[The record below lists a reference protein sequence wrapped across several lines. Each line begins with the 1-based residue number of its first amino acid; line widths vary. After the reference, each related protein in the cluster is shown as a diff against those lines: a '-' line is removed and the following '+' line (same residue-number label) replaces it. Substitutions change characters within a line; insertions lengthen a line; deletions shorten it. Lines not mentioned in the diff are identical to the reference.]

1 MSKKISH
8 NIVFRGKKFDNHLI
22 NFILKK
28 RRIRMKKL
36 ITLILVI
43 LALVM
48 FVKVSVFADP
58 SDTGGSVLSVRIESQ
73 E

>member
-1 MSKKISH
+1 M
-8 NIVFRGKKFDNHLI
+8 NFRGKKFDNHLI
-22 NFILKK
+22 NSILKK
-28 RRIRMKKL
+28 RRLRMKKL
-36 ITLILVI
+36 IALVLII

>member
-1 MSKKISH
+1 
-8 NIVFRGKKFDNHLI
+8 LI
-22 NFILKK
+22 NFILEK

-36 ITLILVI
+36 IILALII

-58 SDTGGSVLSVRIESQ
+58 SDTGCSILSIRIESQ

>member
-1 MSKKISH
+1 MSKNSVII
-8 NIVFRGKKFDNHLI
+8 IVFRGKKFDNHLI
-22 NFILKK
+22 NFILEK

-36 ITLILVI
+36 IILALII

-48 FVKVSVFADP
+48 FVKVSVLADP
-58 SDTGGSVLSVRIESQ
+58 SDTGCSILSIRIESQ

>member
-1 MSKKISH
+1 
-8 NIVFRGKKFDNHLI
+8 
-22 NFILKK
+22 
-28 RRIRMKKL
+28 MKKL
-36 ITLILVI
+36 ITLALII

-58 SDTGGSVLSVRIESQ
+58 SDAGCSILSIRIESQ